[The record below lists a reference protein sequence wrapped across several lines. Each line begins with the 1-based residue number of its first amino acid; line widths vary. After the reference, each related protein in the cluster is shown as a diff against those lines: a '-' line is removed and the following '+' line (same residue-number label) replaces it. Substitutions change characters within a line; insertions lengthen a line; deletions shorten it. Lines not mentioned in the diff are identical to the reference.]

1 MGFSDNE
8 KIIKEFKEN
17 FDRTSINI
25 KDREEIEFSL
35 LEEAAEILG
44 LLKKMKFHKHRDLE
58 ELETKLILEMGDF
71 LWYYI
76 ANLKLNKK
84 YNWELINVH
93 INKEW
98 NNFLDCRKIGT
109 NKRVV
114 DFVRV
119 AETCNLGEFFAEII
133 FFFESENNK
142 KTIEVGH
149 TFTNIMRLN
158 TIKLKERYK

>member
-25 KDREEIEFSL
+25 KVREEIEFSL

-84 YNWELINVH
+84 YNWECI
-93 INKEW
+93 
-98 NNFLDCRKIGT
+98 
-109 NKRVV
+109 
-114 DFVRV
+114 
-119 AETCNLGEFFAEII
+119 
-133 FFFESENNK
+133 S
-142 KTIEVGH
+142 
-149 TFTNIMRLN
+149 
-158 TIKLKERYK
+158 